1 MLSRNNN
8 HFNELKEISPRYSIR
23 KFTVGAASVLI
34 GMSIF
39 GLNSQTARA
48 DSVNE
53 NGSNKQNPAVEQESS
68 KALTTSPSSNIKNVV
83 VTTKNVDAQNQVSAE
98 KSKANTSSEQKATN
112 TNKDSNQRAELQIEN
127 TKKVIAANKDQT
139 KQVSTAD
146 QDQAKPVA
154 KENYSVIQHDVV
166 ANNGN
171 TPHDSGYVQLNLG
184 LKIENT
190 KNINP
195 GDYIDIDLGLPLQSG
210 QQKTY
215 SDGLAEKDTPV
226 TVKDNAGKTDTIGTI
241 ATVGNIPNEFYRLSF
256 NDHIQKYGAVL
267 LNLDLKQYSLIQRA
281 ISTVGY
287 SHEKNGPTSY
297 SAQNDLVI
305 GDGAYKFTSGLSV
318 PVKYIPQESSGS
330 ITPRI
335 GENTW
340 IQGRSTG
347 INSRVWTIYPDG
359 SFTVNDKSP
368 LGLDGI
374 VYFAKNFGNTA
385 TVTVYT
391 PNNNPYF
398 DYNYAS
404 DNEVKEQI
412 ESAFAQLK
420 GTNNLDQI
428 AQDNSNVGFSLNKIP
443 ENNISI
449 VVTHSDNPE
458 KAYSTVLKADGS
470 KYSSDQLMTSRTYH
484 ITVNGAN
491 LGQIYSLPISFISEI
506 TKAGVDVSKP
516 DDITKPEEDKA
527 QIYQDQDKYEVLN
540 NNLNNAYPI
549 LYKGIR
555 INNPELMNYM
565 KNNLATWIDVKDDN
579 NPNNELVGPAA
590 YTLNVSVVNQPTNL
604 KPQNIANGD
613 SSGQQ
618 LDQTIL
624 VIFQDLDE
632 NNKNIL
638 SKDLTGLSGADAGY
652 STLSDIK
659 ALENQHYEL
668 VSDDTKGQNLKFGN
682 QKQVFYVKFRHVLK
696 KEKQESKSVSR
707 NITYVDDKGNPVKGS
722 PDGKA
727 NYVQSASFVR
737 FPVKDLVTGVVGYSI
752 NNDGAIDTQDGT
764 HAWKATSSNYFE
776 KVISKDPASLGFE
789 HVNYAVIPEE
799 TVDANTKDQ
808 EIQVIY
814 SGTTKKPEPTKP
826 DKPSK
831 PEKPETPSKP
841 DKPSKPEK
849 PETPSKPDKP
859 SKPEKP
865 ETPSKPDKPSEPNKP
880 EMPSK
885 PDKSSESKST
895 EPEKLIHQATSDTSK
910 NHSKST
916 EKEDLSRS
924 KVALDKT
931 SFSPLAR
938 RNTSLVNEKINTSES
953 SKDSTNLT
961 KNRTA
966 NSNKELPQ
974 TSSNAQQSI
983 NDEVIGS
990 VALSIGLIGLA
1001 GVKKRKKAR

>member
-48 DSVNE
+48 DSINE
-53 NGSNKQNPAVEQESS
+53 NDTNKQNPAIEQKSD
-68 KALTTSPSSNIKNVV
+68 KALTATPASDIKNVV
-83 VTTKNVDAQNQVSAE
+83 VTAKNVDAQNQVPAE
-98 KSKANTSSEQKATN
+98 TSNGNTSSKQNTIN
-112 TNKDSNQRAELQIEN
+112 TNKENSQRAELQIEN
-127 TKKVIAANKDQT
+127 TRKVVAANKEE
-139 KQVSTAD
+139 ST
-146 QDQAKPVA
+146 QDTTAIQNQAKPVA
-154 KENYSVIQHDVV
+154 KENYSVIQHDVI

-184 LKIENT
+184 LQIKNT

-215 SDGLAEKDTPV
+215 SDGLAEKNTPV
-226 TVKDNAGKTDTIGTI
+226 TIKDNAGKTDTIGSI
-241 ATVGNIPNEFYRLSF
+241 ATVGNIPNEFYQLSF
-256 NDHIQKYGAVL
+256 NDHIQKYGNVL

-297 SAQNDLVI
+297 SAQDDLVI
-305 GDGAYKFTSGLSV
+305 GDGAYKLTSGLSV
-318 PVKYIPQESSGS
+318 PVKYIPQESNGS
-330 ITPRI
+330 VIQRV

-347 INSRVWTIYPDG
+347 KNSRVWT
-359 SFTVNDKSP
+359 
-368 LGLDGI
+368 
-374 VYFAKNFGNTA
+374 
-385 TVTVYT
+385 VYT
-391 PNNNPYF
+391 LSNNPYF
-398 DYNYAS
+398 DSNYAS
-404 DNEVKEQI
+404 DDDIKEQI

-420 GTNNLDQI
+420 STNNLDQI
-428 AQDNSNVGFSLNKIP
+428 AQDNSNVGFSINKIP
-443 ENNISI
+443 ENDISI
-449 VVTHSDNPE
+449 AVTHNDNSE
-458 KAYSTVLKADGS
+458 KAYSTVMRADGS
-470 KYSSDQLMTSRTYH
+470 KYSGDQLMLSRTYH
-484 ITVNGAN
+484 ITVNGAK
-491 LGQIYSLPISFISEI
+491 LGQIYSLPISFVSEI
-506 TKAGVDVSKP
+506 TKSGVNVSKP
-516 DDITKPEEDKA
+516 ANITKPEQDKI
-527 QIYQDQDKYEVLN
+527 QTYQDSNKYEVLN
-540 NNLNNAYPI
+540 NDLNNAYPI
-549 LYKGIR
+549 LYKGIM
-555 INNPELMNYM
+555 IDNPGLMNFM
-565 KNNLATWIDVKDDN
+565 KNNLATWIDVKNDED
-579 NPNNELVGPAA
+579 PSDELLGPAA

-604 KPQNIANGD
+604 KPQNIANGNS

-624 VIFQDLDE
+624 VVFQDLDE

-652 STLSDIK
+652 STANDIK

-668 VSDDTKGQNLKFGN
+668 VSDDTNGRNLKFGN
-682 QKQVFYVKFRHVLK
+682 QEQVFYVKFRHVLK
-696 KEKQESKSVSR
+696 KEKQENKSVSR

-727 NYVQSASFVR
+727 SYVQSASFVR

-764 HAWKATSSNYFE
+764 HAWKAIGSNYFE

-789 HVNYAVIPEE
+789 HVNYAVIPEK

-814 SGTTKKPEPTKP
+814 SGTTKN
-826 DKPSK
+826 
-831 PEKPETPSKP
+831 
-841 DKPSKPEK
+841 
-849 PETPSKPDKP
+849 
-859 SKPEKP
+859 
-865 ETPSKPDKPSEPNKP
+865 PDKPSEPSQPTKPNKP
-880 EMPSK
+880 EVPNKSDKSNESSK
-885 PDKSSESKST
+885 PDKTNDVKPTESV
-895 EPEKLIHQATSDTSK
+895 KLIHQTTADTSK
-910 NHSKST
+910 NQSESIKEENLSKP
-916 EKEDLSRS
+916 KA
-924 KVALDKT
+924 VLDKT

-938 RNTSLVNEKINTSES
+938 RNSPLVNEKTNILES
-953 SKDSTNLT
+953 SKDSTKTT
-961 KNRTA
+961 KNRTV
-966 NSNKELPQ
+966 NSSKELPQ
-974 TSSNAQQSI
+974 TSSNTQQSI

-1001 GVKKRKKAR
+1001 GVKKRKNAR